1 MNKNV
6 LSNQV
11 ALLLTFSLLARL
23 LAMYLIGDTEIENEW
38 KILLHNLS
46 EKGVLGFYV
55 ISENSVVIPKM
66 AGKTD
71 IVLPSVFMPPL
82 YAYIIF
88 IFKYFFSNFLNYVNL
103 IIFFQIFLSTISC
116 YLFYKIVNLKF
127 SPNTSFLTSLI
138 FSLFPLNIY
147 ASVQISSITVQI
159 FLLIGFL
166 YILKNFCLEKEIS
179 YKNLF
184 FFSFLSGS
192 LILLRGEF
200 ILFYILTLIYFFLLF
215 SKKFK
220 LIIISLI
227 MTIMIIS
234 PYLIRNY
241 YQFNT
246 LTITKSFGYN
256 LLKGNNPN
264 FKVEGNADYISTH
277 INKKNFSFPIDKKY
291 EINLDNFYKNEAIE
305 IIKSDPLI
313 FIKNY
318 FMKLISFM
326 TIDFNSTYEKYYNFL
341 HIVPKF
347 ILSITSLIGGVVA
360 LKKKGFF
367 QYLSLYYFSSI
378 LFFSIFFILPRYSLI
393 LLPFQ
398 ILLSLNCLNLLFKIR

>member
-1 MNKNV
+1 
-6 LSNQV
+6 
-11 ALLLTFSLLARL
+11 
-23 LAMYLIGDTEIENEW
+23 
-38 KILLHNLS
+38 
-46 EKGVLGFYV
+46 
-55 ISENSVVIPKM
+55 
-66 AGKTD
+66 
-71 IVLPSVFMPPL
+71 
-82 YAYIIF
+82 
-88 IFKYFFSNFLNYVNL
+88 
-103 IIFFQIFLSTISC
+103 
-116 YLFYKIVNLKF
+116 
-127 SPNTSFLTSLI
+127 
-138 FSLFPLNIY
+138 
-147 ASVQISSITVQI
+147 
-159 FLLIGFL
+159 
-166 YILKNFCLEKEIS
+166 
-179 YKNLF
+179 
-184 FFSFLSGS
+184 
-192 LILLRGEF
+192 
-200 ILFYILTLIYFFLLF
+200 
-215 SKKFK
+215 
-220 LIIISLI
+220 
-227 MTIMIIS
+227 MIIS

>member
-184 FFSFLSGS
+184 FFSFLSS
-192 LILLRGEF
+192 LLILLRGN
-200 ILFYILTLIYFFLLF
+200 LFC
-215 SKKFK
+215 
-220 LIIISLI
+220 
-227 MTIMIIS
+227 
-234 PYLIRNY
+234 
-241 YQFNT
+241 
-246 LTITKSFGYN
+246 
-256 LLKGNNPN
+256 
-264 FKVEGNADYISTH
+264 
-277 INKKNFSFPIDKKY
+277 
-291 EINLDNFYKNEAIE
+291 
-305 IIKSDPLI
+305 
-313 FIKNY
+313 
-318 FMKLISFM
+318 
-326 TIDFNSTYEKYYNFL
+326 
-341 HIVPKF
+341 
-347 ILSITSLIGGVVA
+347 
-360 LKKKGFF
+360 
-367 QYLSLYYFSSI
+367 
-378 LFFSIFFILPRYSLI
+378 SIF
-393 LLPFQ
+393 
-398 ILLSLNCLNLLFKIR
+398 